1 MVHEVYDVPRE
12 EYLQKG
18 VNLLAVYRLNDLAG
32 NLLLV
37 QSSQHA
43 IPPVGP
49 FL

>member
-1 MVHEVYDVPRE
+1 MTGKE
-12 EYLQKG
+12 KNAFKK

-37 QSSQHA
+37 QSPQHA